1 MRKFFEKVFELNKS
15 LKVLI
20 QLCFDGILI
29 IFSFIL
35 SWNLRLG
42 NKVFFIHENVWIY
55 ISILLPATL
64 LVLYKLSFYK
74 NIVRFLSVSF
84 VKTAFWGSVLSA
96 GLIYFISYIFDL
108 YLPRSIPLIYQLIF
122 LVSICGIRFQLS
134 FFYHYY
140 ENKRRKKIAIINTS
154 DQSIKLSNL
163 LHQQTENEVIAF
175 FDDKRTI
182 VGRKI
187 NDIPVYEL
195 KKLEKIVNSQ
205 NVSILLFTSNNISKH
220 LNKTILNL
228 IEKYNIEVKK
238 TPELDGF
245 SNFYDGKLFKSI
257 SIEDILGRK
266 IIKADPKLLDKNIK
280 NKTILI
286 TGAGGS
292 IGSELCKNILK
303 REPNTIILFDQ
314 SEFNLYQIN
323 DKIIKLKDKLN
334 LASKVVPILG
344 SIQDEK
350 KINILFDKF
359 NIDTIYHSAAYKH
372 VPLIEMN
379 VIEGIRNNI
388 YGTKLLINKSI
399 EKKIGRFILIS
410 SDKAVRPTNFMGATK
425 RIAELLC
432 LINSEKNF
440 STTFCIVRFGNVLGS
455 SGSVVPLFEKQ
466 IKKGGPVTVTHP
478 KVERYFMTIREATE
492 LVIQAGSMTKK
503 KGEIFILNMGKSIKI
518 LNLAKQMIR
527 LNGFVPKIVD
537 NNKMVDANPNEI
549 KIHFTGLRPGEKI
562 KEELVYNTKIFRT
575 QHPRIM
581 KTLDKTIDNLQIQ
594 EQLFELDKNCDN
606 YDLNK
611 IIEILKKF
619 DHNFNFQ
626 NSNNDILSQK

>member
-1 MRKFFEKVFELNKS
+1 M
-15 LKVLI
+15 
-20 QLCFDGILI
+20 
-29 IFSFIL
+29 
-35 SWNLRLG
+35 
-42 NKVFFIHENVWIY
+42 
-55 ISILLPATL
+55 
-64 LVLYKLSFYK
+64 
-74 NIVRFLSVSF
+74 
-84 VKTAFWGSVLSA
+84 
-96 GLIYFISYIFDL
+96 
-108 YLPRSIPLIYQLIF
+108 
-122 LVSICGIRFQLS
+122 
-134 FFYHYY
+134 
-140 ENKRRKKIAIINTS
+140 
-154 DQSIKLSNL
+154 SNL

-350 KINILFDKF
+350 KINILFNKF